1 MFLLALSS
9 LFVFQTRWTIQ
20 LYLHCV
26 EWSFAFSR
34 YVEQWQ
40 EGTGPWSRT
49 RRTRGCGKH
58 FTPSSNILPWESHRF
73 REEFYNFQGKN
84 RLSRIHSNLISIL
97 FKGRFYLNRFGGELQ
112 GFCFE
117 GLCLMFPPNLVPRS
131 SALATLCSGRGW
143 QLFCFHITY
152 LDACSLKVEVLTQA
166 PRATTV
172 HAVR

>member
-58 FTPSSNILPWESHRF
+58 FTPSSNILPWESHHF
-73 REEFYNFQGKN
+73 REELYNFQGKN

-97 FKGRFYLNRFGGELQ
+97 FKKGSFLFEPVLRQTVRLL
-112 GFCFE
+112 FC
-117 GLCLMFPPNLVPRS
+117 R
-131 SALATLCSGRGW
+131 T
-143 QLFCFHITY
+143 FCFHITY
-152 LDACSLKVEVLTQA
+152 LDTCSLKVEVLTQA

>member
-1 MFLLALSS
+1 MFLLALSY

-40 EGTGPWSRT
+40 EGAGSWSRT
-49 RRTRGCGKH
+49 RRTHGCGKH

-84 RLSRIHSNLISIL
+84 RLSRIHSNLISI
-97 FKGRFYLNRFGGELQ
+97 FIQERVVFIWT
-112 GFCFE
+112 
-117 GLCLMFPPNLVPRS
+117 GLAANCKASVLKDFVL
-131 SALATLCSGRGW
+131 
-143 QLFCFHITY
+143 CFHPT
-152 LDACSLKVEVLTQA
+152 SFPGPQPW
-166 PRATTV
+166 PRF
-172 HAVR
+172 AVAEGDSFFVFI